1 MQPKDRMAK
10 FYWLISL
17 LVLVAC
23 SVVLVQ
29 GDAELEVAWK
39 EFQVFIHF
47 WLPVIWLSKNKRWI
61 LFQTQYPLKLK
72 TAGEATKA
80 KLNFANT
87 HARIRAHN
95 NNKKSTYKM
104 EHNIFSVMVKKIW
117 S

>member
-47 WLPVIWLSKNKRWI
+47 
-61 LFQTQYPLKLK
+61 
-72 TAGEATKA
+72 
-80 KLNFANT
+80 
-87 HARIRAHN
+87 
-95 NNKKSTYKM
+95 
-104 EHNIFSVMVKKIW
+104 
-117 S
+117 